1 MKPQQP
7 FLQQS
12 KRFWANVR
20 FISEKVGYTAKG
32 TGLVK
37 VPTLAEIK
45 AALLDTGLTT
55 EHLIVPNE
63 SDLTPIG
70 ATLMDY
76 FAYRGNILNTYVEL
90 RLMDV
95 DRAKEVFEQIHTNWP
110 TTRKIPMNK
119 QKEEKA
125 NYAYFTA
132 IINMLIEQH
141 LAGLPCNF
149 DPQQLIS
156 VVRDH
161 APLRTFSRRLD
172 GAFPSVINPLAVWEV
187 KEYYY
192 TTTFG
197 SRIADGVYETLL
209 DGMEIEELQEHEG
222 INVRHYLMIDSH
234 TTWWKSGRSYLC
246 RLVDMLHMGYVDEV
260 LFGYEVVERLP
271 QIVAEWVSLAHQ
283 QSNE

>member
-1 MKPQQP
+1 M
-7 FLQQS
+7 
-12 KRFWANVR
+12 
-20 FISEKVGYTAKG
+20 E
-32 TGLVK
+32 
-37 VPTLAEIK
+37 
-45 AALLDTGLTT
+45 
-55 EHLIVPNE
+55 
-63 SDLTPIG
+63 
-70 ATLMDY
+70 Y
-76 FAYRGNILNTYVEL
+76 FNFRGDILNTYVEP

-95 DRAKEVFEQIHTNWP
+95 DRAKAVFEQILANWP

-119 QKEEKA
+119 QKAEKA

-132 IINMLIEQH
+132 IINMLIEQN
-141 LAGLPCNF
+141 LQSLPCNF

-156 VVRDH
+156 ILRNH
-161 APLRTFSRRLD
+161 APVRTLSRRLD
-172 GAFPSVINPLAVWEV
+172 GAFPNVVNPLAVWEV

-222 INVRHYLMIDSH
+222 INVRHYLMVDSY

-271 QIVAEWVSLAHQ
+271 EIVAEWVAIAQ
-283 QSNE
+283 QEAGQ